1 MILLSG
7 GSKSRHRGA
16 GLIRNL
22 LFSPE
27 TRKTVAQVTTFACDA
42 ADREGWGEWAMMQ
55 VGKAVVFSV
64 LCSDRH
70 CAGAWNG
77 QSLDEAP
84 EYG

>member
-27 TRKTVAQVTTFACDA
+27 TRKTVAQVTT
-42 ADREGWGEWAMMQ
+42 
-55 VGKAVVFSV
+55 
-64 LCSDRH
+64 
-70 CAGAWNG
+70 CAFFVIQKTGRDG
-77 QSLDEAP
+77 GS
-84 EYG
+84 GR